1 MYSTTAYLYQQKQ
14 QVLLLDSSGAY
25 FDRRWQPVY
34 AKNLKINRGVDNIIL
49 FEFINQDQKPVNI
62 SGSTITFG
70 LISQDGTESLL
81 RKDLVAL
88 NATYGRAKVTI
99 TEEELDVIDAQK
111 ASWSLER
118 GSGDLWEAVFVD
130 DYAGGRGDCDILDS
144 VYPDF
149 VPSKELI
156 VPDYQIP
163 QPDNPNR
170 PTTSAIYTEG
180 RDYHSFQFD
189 FRNAGSGFN
198 GVVKAQAADTQLG
211 PWYDIGGT
219 SHVWDNQTE
228 RYILSV
234 PGNYHWMRWE
244 INQYGTGAKASVTI
258 DPQSHVIDSVRID
271 APGKDYFIGNVAR
284 IDISGQGSDAKLYAT
299 VENAQVTGTVVVS
312 RGEDYYYTPT
322 ATIDVGHIE
331 RIIYR

>member
-34 AKNLKINRGVDNIIL
+34 AKNLKINRGVDNVIL

-99 TEEELDVIDAQK
+99 TEEELDVIDAQR

-130 DYAGGRGDCDILDS
+130 DYAGGRGDCDIVDS

-149 VPSKELI
+149 VPSQELI
-156 VPDYQIP
+156 VPSYQVP

-189 FRNAGSGFN
+189 FRNGGSGFS

-211 PWYDIGGT
+211 PWYDIENT
-219 SHVWDNQTE
+219 SHVWDNQME

-244 INQYGTGAKASVTI
+244 INQYGSGATASVTVNE
-258 DPQSHVIDSVRID
+258 SYVIGSVSID
-271 APGKDYFIGNVAR
+271 APGKDFLIGNVAH
-284 IDISGQGSDAKLYAT
+284 IDISGQGADANVYAT
-299 VENAQVTGTVVVS
+299 VENGQVTGAVVVNP
-312 RGEDYYYTPT
+312 GQDYYGATPT
-322 ATIDVGHIE
+322 VTIDVGHIE
-331 RIIYR
+331 RITYR